1 MNGQLSL
8 PGLEAPPVV
17 DAATRL
23 AAAFPQAAFFDIET
37 AGLATG
43 SPITLIVALQAGEL
57 HTFVKGENM
66 DAFLDWVEHVEL
78 LVSFNGATFDVPR
91 VLDHFRVP
99 ALPCPHLDLREVT
112 KQMGI
117 KGGLKKLEQAF
128 GVERPADL
136 QGMTGED
143 AEWLWR
149 AWERDRDQ
157 AARDKLIRYCQADV
171 IGLRTL
177 AQQLL
182 RHLGHLVEVA
192 ATVPMPAAGAPA
204 AAASEPLAAITDDP
218 LYLRLRERHR
228 RQRGSG
234 GA

>member
-1 MNGQLSL
+1 
-8 PGLEAPPVV
+8 
-17 DAATRL
+17 
-23 AAAFPQAAFFDIET
+23 
-37 AGLATG
+37 
-43 SPITLIVALQAGEL
+43 
-57 HTFVKGENM
+57 M
-66 DAFLDWVEHVEL
+66 DVFLDWVGQVEL

-91 VLDHFRVP
+91 VLDHFRIP
-99 ALPCPHLDLREVT
+99 ALPCAHLDLREVT
-112 KQMGI
+112 RQMGI

-177 AQQLL
+177 ARQLL

-192 ATVPMPAAGAPA
+192 DAAPA
-204 AAASEPLAAITDDP
+204 AAVLSAGSTTLLAAPGDITDDP
-218 LYLRLRERHR
+218 LYLRLRDRHR
-228 RQRGSG
+228 RQRGS
-234 GA
+234 